1 MPAKKAARQS
11 VKRSGRNRSARRS
24 TRTTL
29 SDARQSIEA
38 GDVALAEPA
47 VLTALSGL
55 DRAVQKGVL
64 HKNNASRL
72 KSRLTIKLN
81 RLREAGPDAAVAQEP
96 ARGRQT
102 RRRTTGTRRRA

>member
-11 VKRSGRNRSARRS
+11 VKRAGRNRSARTS

-29 SDARQSIEA
+29 ANARQSIDS
-38 GDVALAEPA
+38 GDVALAEPV
-47 VLTALSGL
+47 VLTALGGL

-64 HKNNASRL
+64 HKNSASRL

-81 RLREAGPDAAVAQEP
+81 RLREAGPDAVRAQEP

-102 RRRTTGTRRRA
+102 GRRATGSRRRA

>member
-1 MPAKKAARQS
+1 MPARKAARQS
-11 VKRSGRNRSARRS
+11 VKRSGRNRSARTS

-29 SDARQSIEA
+29 ANARQSIDS
-38 GDVALAEPA
+38 GDVALAEPV
-47 VLTALSGL
+47 VLAALSGL

-81 RLREAGPDAAVAQEP
+81 RLREAGAEAATAQAP
-96 ARGRQT
+96 VRART
-102 RRRTTGTRRRA
+102 TRRRATSTRRRA